1 MTQTAEAAIETKQ
14 QSYDVER
21 REKENILLVFELAG
35 ENCGLEAEFVRTIVT
50 VPPRITRIP
59 NSPDYV
65 TGVINLRGSI
75 IPVLDCQ
82 IKMNGMATD
91 RGGES
96 RIVVV
101 EYESVMFGIFVEA
114 VREVRTVYE
123 SQIEMPDASRTGSI
137 DMDYVV
143 GIAKMDDGR
152 LIVMLDLN
160 TLFGID
166 ELIMQEDN

>member
-1 MTQTAEAAIETKQ
+1 MTQDIATTDKKSQ
-14 QSYDVER
+14 QYDVER

-35 ENCGLEAEFVRTIVT
+35 ESCGLEAEFVRSIVT
-50 VPPRITRIP
+50 VPPRITRVP

-65 TGVINLRGSI
+65 VGVFNLRGSI

-82 IKMNGMATD
+82 VKMNGMETN
-91 RGGES
+91 REGEA
-96 RIVVV
+96 RIVVA
-101 EYESVMFGIFVEA
+101 EYEGVMFGFFVEA

-123 SQIEMPDASRTGSI
+123 SQIEMPGAAHTGPI
-137 DMDYVV
+137 DMDYVI

-160 TLFGID
+160 TLFDID
-166 ELIMQEDN
+166 ELILQDES

>member
-1 MTQTAEAAIETKQ
+1 MTQIEQTVTETKHQ
-14 QSYDVER
+14 QYDVDR

-35 ENCGLEAEFVRTIVT
+35 ENCGLEANYVRSIVT
-50 VPPRITRIP
+50 IPPRITRIP
-59 NSPDYV
+59 TSPDYV
-65 TGVINLRGSI
+65 TGVFNLRGSI

-82 IKMNGMATD
+82 VKMTGMETNRD
-91 RGGES
+91 GEA
-96 RIVVV
+96 RVVVV
-101 EYESVMFGIFVEA
+101 EYEGVMFGIFVEA

-123 SQIEMPDASRTGSI
+123 SQIETPDASRTGSI
-137 DMDYVV
+137 DINYVI

-166 ELIMQEDN
+166 ELISLEDD

>member
-1 MTQTAEAAIETKQ
+1 MTQNGDAATRMKHHE
-14 QSYDVER
+14 YDVER
-21 REKENILLVFELAG
+21 HEKENILLVFELAG
-35 ENCGLEAEFVRTIVT
+35 ENCGLEANYVRTIVT

-59 NSPDYV
+59 NSPNYV

-75 IPVLDCQ
+75 IPILDCQ
-82 IKMNGMATD
+82 VKMNGMTTSREGDA
-91 RGGES
+91 

-101 EYESVMFGIFVEA
+101 EYEGVMFGIFVEN

-123 SQIEMPDASRTGSI
+123 SQIETPDASRTGAI

-166 ELIMQEDN
+166 EIMQEDN

>member
-1 MTQTAEAAIETKQ
+1 MTQTADAATALKQ
-14 QSYDVER
+14 QQYDVER
-21 REKENILLVFELAG
+21 SEKENILLVFELAG
-35 ENCGLEAEFVRTIVT
+35 ENCGLEANYVRTIVT

-59 NSPDYV
+59 NSPGYV

-82 IKMNGMATD
+82 VKMNGMSTSREGDA
-91 RGGES
+91 

-101 EYESVMFGIFVEA
+101 EYEGVMFGIFVEN

-123 SQIEMPDASRTGSI
+123 SQIETPDASRTGSI

-166 ELIMQEDN
+166 EIMQEDN